1 MKKVIIESPLSA
13 PTRDAIEANKVY
25 ARRCI
30 VDSLRR
36 GEAPFASHLLY
47 DQQGILDDLL
57 PDQRE
62 TGILAGFAWGEAAD
76 MVVFYIDF
84 GISAG
89 MYRGFERAILSNADI
104 VVRSLKTDEE
114 LYVPIEIELAGTM
127 LAEEAHKRNLH
138 NLRQSAIAVCGDTET
153 AERLGQHQIRPE

>member
-1 MKKVIIESPLSA
+1 MIIESPLSA
-13 PTRDAIEANKVY
+13 PTRDDIEANKVY
-25 ARRCI
+25 ARRCV

-36 GEAPFASHLLY
+36 DEAPFASHLLY

-84 GISAG
+84 GISTG
-89 MYRGFERAILSNADI
+89 MYRGFERAMLTDADI
-104 VVRSLKTDEE
+104 VVRSLKTGEE
-114 LYVPIEIELAGTM
+114 LYVPIDLELPGTAM
-127 LAEEAHKRNLH
+127 AEEAMQRNMH
-138 NLRQSAIAVCGDTET
+138 NLRQAAIAVCGDIET
-153 AERLGQHQIRPE
+153 AERLARHRTVRG